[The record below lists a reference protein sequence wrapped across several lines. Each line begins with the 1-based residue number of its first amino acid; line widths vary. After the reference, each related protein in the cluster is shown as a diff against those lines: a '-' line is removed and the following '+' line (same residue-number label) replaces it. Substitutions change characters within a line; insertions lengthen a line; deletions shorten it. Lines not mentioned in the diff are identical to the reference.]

1 VEGEEVADRIK
12 ELESER
18 LKLETHTF
26 HLQRKVAQLLRELQ
40 RLRQPPLMVGSV
52 LEVLGD
58 GLAVVRLSN
67 GNTFIVPVLSGLEV
81 AEGDRVGLAQQ
92 SLAVVY
98 KLPQRE
104 EHPFVVTERPKV
116 TFRDVAGLEEQ
127 VEMLREVVE
136 LPLKRPEI
144 FKELGVEPPKGV
156 LLYGPP
162 GTGKTLLARA
172 VAGET
177 EATFIHVVGS
187 ELVRKYIGEGAKLVK
202 EIFRTARKRTPS
214 IIFIDEIDAIGG
226 RREEASN
233 GEREV
238 HRTLIQ
244 LLAEMD
250 GFRPLEGV
258 VVMAATNRPDLLD
271 PALLRP
277 GRFDRH
283 IHVPLP
289 DASSRR
295 KIIQLYLSRM
305 KNRGIE
311 VEKLVR
317 ATNGFSGADIKNL
330 LTEAGY
336 RAIRKG
342 RSYIVQEDVDEV
354 LSLFQRR
361 EHSPHFG

>member
-1 VEGEEVADRIK
+1 MAG
-12 ELESER
+12 ESE
-18 LKLETHTF
+18 
-26 HLQRKVAQLLRELQ
+26 A
-40 RLRQPPLMVGSV
+40 S
-52 LEVLGD
+52 
-58 GLAVVRLSN
+58 
-67 GNTFIVPVLSGLEV
+67 
-81 AEGDRVGLAQQ
+81 
-92 SLAVVY
+92 
-98 KLPQRE
+98 
-104 EHPFVVTERPKV
+104 
-116 TFRDVAGLEEQ
+116 
-127 VEMLREVVE
+127 
-136 LPLKRPEI
+136 
-144 FKELGVEPPKGV
+144 
-156 LLYGPP
+156 
-162 GTGKTLLARA
+162 
-172 VAGET
+172 
-177 EATFIHVVGS
+177 FIHVVGS

-305 KNRGIE
+305 KNRGVE
-311 VEKLVR
+311 VE
-317 ATNGFSGADIKNL
+317 
-330 LTEAGY
+330 
-336 RAIRKG
+336 
-342 RSYIVQEDVDEV
+342 
-354 LSLFQRR
+354 
-361 EHSPHFG
+361 

>member
-1 VEGEEVADRIK
+1 MEGEEVAERIK
-12 ELESER
+12 QLENER
-18 LKLETHTF
+18 LKLETHAF

-40 RLRQPPLMVGSV
+40 RLKQPPLMVGNV
-52 LEVLGD
+52 VEVLD
-58 GLAVVRLSN
+58 NNLVVVKLTN
-67 GNTFIVPVLSGLEV
+67 GNTFIVPVLSNLKV
-81 AEGDRVGLAQQ
+81 TEGDRVGLAQQ

-98 KLPQRE
+98 KLPHSE
-104 EHPFVVTERPKV
+104 EYPYVVSEKPKV
-116 TFRDVAGLEEQ
+116 SFNDVAGLDNQ
-127 VEMLREVVE
+127 IEMLREVVE
-136 LPLKRPEI
+136 LPLKNPEI

-162 GTGKTLLARA
+162 GTGKTLLAKA

-202 EIFRTARKRTPS
+202 EIFRIARERTPS

-226 RREEASN
+226 RREDTSS

-250 GFRPLEGV
+250 GFKPLEGV
-258 VVMAATNRPDLLD
+258 VVLAATNRPDLLD

-289 DASSRR
+289 DSKARR
-295 KIIQLYLSRM
+295 EIINLYLSRI
-305 KNRGIE
+305 KNRDIDIE
-311 VEKLVR
+311 RLVR
-317 ATNGFSGADIKNL
+317 ITEGFSGADIKNI

-342 RSYIVQEDVDEV
+342 RSYITQEDIDEV
-354 LSLFQRR
+354 LVGFLRK